1 MKSNR
6 NVKMLVKK
14 LRKVSYPLVLNAMLL
29 SLISLITVYSA
40 TYTRSNSFFIKE
52 IVWIILGIVVF
63 FIFSLIDYRLY
74 LKYSKIV
81 YIFNVLMLLSV
92 YAFGSTILGAKRW
105 IKLGPISIQPSEFS
119 KLFIVLTFS
128 ALLVVKYREKF
139 VGIKT
144 IFFTSLHFI
153 PIFLLIAKQPDLG
166 TSLVLVFLYCLL
178 IFIYGID
185 IKSFFLLIGS
195 GLAFIPFAYFFLL
208 KTYQRQRIK
217 TFLNPEADMLGS
229 GWNVIQSKI
238 AIGSGGI
245 FGKGILQGT
254 QNKLKFLPEAHT
266 DFIGSVLLEET
277 GFIGGIILIFLYLLL
292 IYNILLVAQK
302 SDSEYGKLVA
312 YGISGIIFF
321 HTVVNLGMIMGIMPV
336 TGLPLLLMS
345 YGGSSF
351 IFVFMMLGIV
361 QSIKLYG

>member
-1 MKSNR
+1 MRSNR
-6 NVKMLVKK
+6 EIKILVKK
-14 LRKVSYPLVLNAMLL
+14 LKKVSYTLVLNMVLL
-29 SLISLITVYSA
+29 SLTSLMTVYSA
-40 TYTRSNSFFIKE
+40 TYTRTNSFFIKE

-63 FIFSLIDYRLY
+63 CIFSLIDYRLY
-74 LKYSKIV
+74 LKYSKLV
-81 YIFNVLMLLSV
+81 YAFNVAMLLSV
-92 YAFGSTILGAKRW
+92 YVFGSTVLGAKRW
-105 IKLGPISIQPSEFS
+105 IKLGPISIQPSEFA
-119 KLFIVLTFS
+119 KIFIVLTFS
-128 ALLVVKYREKF
+128 AFLVVKYREKF
-139 VGIKT
+139 TGIKT
-144 IFFTSLHFI
+144 IFFTGLHFI

-178 IFIYGID
+178 IFIHGID
-185 IKSFFLLIGS
+185 IKSFSILIGG
-195 GLAFIPFAYFFLL
+195 GLSFIPVAYFFLL
-208 KTYQRQRIK
+208 KDYQKQRIK

-254 QNKLKFLPEAHT
+254 QNKLRFLPESHT

-277 GFIGGIILIFLYLLL
+277 GFIGGIILILLYFLL
-292 IYNILLVAQK
+292 IANILAIAQK

-321 HTVVNLGMIMGIMPV
+321 HTVVNLGMIMGVMPV

-351 IFVFMMLGIV
+351 VFVFMMLGIV
-361 QSIKLYG
+361 QSIKIYG